1 MKNLKNYFASTV
13 LLLFFCTL
21 PFACTTENAVS
32 DNQNAE
38 NKNTQDLTVKP
49 NTKKPAGTVCSYIQD
64 ANPAIITLTP
74 ETLADLCIPDAKA
87 VITAGTSTTYKF
99 IIGGVQTSGQWIV
112 YSGSGITFNGGSSTA
127 TGSTVTVNFASG
139 FTAGSIQVVG
149 TDSTGQIYGPILNI
163 SKTNGSGTACDCLPI
178 LKAQYINNDGSISGS
193 TRGEFW
199 FESPSTCTVDWMNIN
214 TIKLQLGGISFGV
227 GSNTSVK
234 INANSYNN
242 WTNTPTSPAYYN
254 MRILTNNNTTLP
266 VAAPGGL
273 FTFPN
278 SPGSAFEGWATITFK
293 NGCPAQTIYT
303 VYGGIE

>member
-38 NKNTQDLTVKP
+38 NKSIQDQSVKP
-49 NTKKPAGTVCSYIQD
+49 GTKK
-64 ANPAIITLTP
+64 
-74 ETLADLCIPDAKA
+74 
-87 VITAGTSTTYKF
+87 TAE
-99 IIGGVQTSGQWIV
+99 
-112 YSGSGITFNGGSSTA
+112 
-127 TGSTVTVNFASG
+127 
-139 FTAGSIQVVG
+139 
-149 TDSTGQIYGPILNI
+149 
-163 SKTNGSGTACDCLPI
+163 TACDCLPI
-178 LKAQYINNDGSISGS
+178 LKAQYINNDGSVSGS